1 MDINALHQQVC
12 TEKFSHIMLADDY
25 SADDHGAEKHGATT
39 NDAANNDAWQIAHA
53 YYEFLRGQSAP
64 APRVVML
71 GYEIGSV
78 VSHQRDTVIEEIA
91 QPMEQQGIA
100 ATDMEPRCREILRQ
114 LGLEEFAH
122 AHPAQLS
129 GGQTRRMLVASFLA
143 ACPDVIIACEP
154 AAGLDPDSA
163 QAVLAALRNFAES
176 GAGMVLC
183 LDYQRS
189 SDREHFGLPRLRL
202 PRLQPGAI
210 VAEWPGIR
218 ARRRTPKRRWWQ
230 FAKTTNPARE
240 FSSAPVDLQAR
251 AGAVCWLR
259 GDNGAGKTTLLRQLA
274 GISTDTDADANPHTG
289 PDTNRDAHAAPNP
302 KATVSLALQDPAAQV
317 LDASA
322 STMLDDDTLW
332 EIISP
337 HPDTTTHPSPE
348 FTGDTHPLDLS
359 PSQLRLLQVAAV
371 IAQRRQVVLLD
382 EPDVGLTPADRR
394 RLHALLHEC
403 LSGGAAVI
411 MTCHDPSLLQDAATY
426 AEVTEAK
433 IARASG

>member
-25 SADDHGAEKHGATT
+25 SADDHGSEKHGART
-39 NDAANNDAWQIAHA
+39 NDTANNDAWQIAHT
-53 YYEFLRGQSAP
+53 YYEFLRAESAP

-100 ATDMEPRCREILRQ
+100 AADMEPHCREILHQ

-122 AHPAQLS
+122 THPAQLS

-143 ACPDVIIACEP
+143 ARPDIIIACEP
-154 AAGLDPDSA
+154 TAGLDPDSA
-163 QAVLAALRNFAES
+163 RAVMVALREFAVS

-183 LDYQRS
+183 LDYRHAA
-189 SDREHFGLPRLRL
+189 DHGGLSLARIA
-202 PRLQPGAI
+202 PGAI
-210 VAEWPGIR
+210 VAEWSGIR

-274 GISTDTDADANPHTG
+274 GITANTGANTDP
-289 PDTNRDAHAAPNP
+289 DAHAAPNP
-302 KATVSLALQDPAAQV
+302 KSTVSLALQDPAAQV

-322 STMLDDDTLW
+322 SAMLNDDTLW

-337 HPDTTTHPSPE
+337 RPDTTAHPSPE
-348 FTGDTHPLDLS
+348 LTGDTHPLDLS

-411 MTCHDPSLLQDAATY
+411 MTCHDPSLLQDVATY

-433 IARASG
+433 IARAAG

>member
-25 SADDHGAEKHGATT
+25 SADGHGSEKHGSKTT
-39 NDAANNDAWQIAHA
+39 DPANNDAWQIAHA
-53 YYEFLRGQSAP
+53 YYEFLRGEPAP

-100 ATDMEPRCREILRQ
+100 AADMEPRCLEILRQ

-163 QAVLAALRNFAES
+163 QAVLAALRKFAVS

-183 LDYQRS
+183 LDYQHS
-189 SDREHFGLPRLRL
+189 EDHEHFRLSRLRL

-210 VAEWPGIR
+210 VAEWSGIR
-218 ARRRTPKRRWWQ
+218 ARRRAPKRRWWQ
-230 FAKTTNPARE
+230 FAKTTNPAHE

-274 GISTDTDADANPHTG
+274 GITANTGADTD
-289 PDTNRDAHAAPNP
+289 PDTNPDAHAAPNT
-302 KATVSLALQDPAAQV
+302 KATISLALQDPAAQV
-317 LDASA
+317 LAASA
-322 STMLDDDTLW
+322 SAMLDDDTLW
-332 EIISP
+332 KIISP

-394 RLHALLHEC
+394 RLHTLLHEC

-411 MTCHDPSLLQDAATY
+411 MTCHDPSLLQDVATY

>member
-12 TEKFSHIMLADDY
+12 TEKFSHIMLA
-25 SADDHGAEKHGATT
+25 KT
-39 NDAANNDAWQIAHA
+39 NDTANNDAWQIAHT
-53 YYEFLRGQSAP
+53 YYEFLRGEPAP

-71 GYEIGSV
+71 GYEIGSMI
-78 VSHQRDTVIEEIA
+78 SHQRDTVIEEIA

-100 ATDMEPRCREILRQ
+100 AEDMEPRCREILRQ
-114 LGLEEFAH
+114 LGLEKFAH

-163 QAVLAALRNFAES
+163 RAVMVALREFAVS

-189 SDREHFGLPRLRL
+189 ADREQFRLPRLRL

-210 VAEWPGIR
+210 VAEWSGIR

-230 FAKTTNPARE
+230 FAKNTNPAHE

-274 GISTDTDADANPHTG
+274 GITANTGADTDP
-289 PDTNRDAHAAPNP
+289 DAHAAPNT

-322 STMLDDDTLW
+322 SAMLDDDALW

-337 HPDTTTHPSPE
+337 RPDTTAHPSPE
-348 FTGDTHPLDLS
+348 LTGDTHPLDLS

-382 EPDVGLTPADRR
+382 EPDVGLTSADRR

-411 MTCHDPSLLQDAATY
+411 MTCHDPTLLQDVATY

>member
-1 MDINALHQQVC
+1 MDINALHRQVC
-12 TEKFSHIMLADDY
+12 TEKFSHVMLADDH
-25 SADDHGAEKHGATT
+25 SADDRGAEKHGAKT
-39 NDAANNDAWQIAHA
+39 NDTASNDAWQIAHA
-53 YYEFLRGQSAP
+53 YYEFLRGEPAP
-64 APRVVML
+64 APRVVVL

-100 ATDMEPRCREILRQ
+100 AADMEPHCREILHQ

-122 AHPAQLS
+122 THPAQLS

-143 ACPDVIIACEP
+143 ARPDIIIACEP
-154 AAGLDPDSA
+154 TAGLDPDSA
-163 QAVLAALRNFAES
+163 RAVMVALREFAVS

-183 LDYQRS
+183 LDYRHAA
-189 SDREHFGLPRLRL
+189 DHGGLSLARIA
-202 PRLQPGAI
+202 PGAI
-210 VAEWPGIR
+210 VAEWSGIR

-251 AGAVCWLR
+251 AGTVCWLR

-274 GISTDTDADANPHTG
+274 GISTDTNPHTS
-289 PDTNRDAHAAPNP
+289 PDTNPDAHAAPNT

-322 STMLDDDTLW
+322 SAMLDDDTLW
-332 EIISP
+332 KIISP
-337 HPDTTTHPSPE
+337 RPDTTTHPSPE
-348 FTGDTHPLDLS
+348 LTGDTHPLDLS

-411 MTCHDPSLLQDAATY
+411 MTCHDPSLLQDVATY

-433 IARASG
+433 IARAAG

>member
-1 MDINALHQQVC
+1 MDINALHRQVC
-12 TEKFSHIMLADDY
+12 TEKFSHIMLADDH
-25 SADDHGAEKHGATT
+25 SADDRGAEKHGTKT
-39 NDAANNDAWQIAHA
+39 NDTTNNDAWQIAHA
-53 YYEFLRGQSAP
+53 YYEFLRGDPAP
-64 APRVVML
+64 APRVVVL
-71 GYEIGSV
+71 GYEIGSMI
-78 VSHQRDTVIEEIA
+78 SHQRDTVIEEIA

-100 ATDMEPRCREILRQ
+100 AADMEPHCREILHQ

-122 AHPAQLS
+122 THPAQLS

-143 ACPDVIIACEP
+143 ARPDIIIACEP
-154 AAGLDPDSA
+154 TAGLDPDSA
-163 QAVLAALRNFAES
+163 RAVMVALREFAVS

-183 LDYQRS
+183 LDYRHAA
-189 SDREHFGLPRLRL
+189 DHGGLSLARIA
-202 PRLQPGAI
+202 PGAI
-210 VAEWPGIR
+210 VAEWSGIR

-274 GISTDTDADANPHTG
+274 GITANTGADTDP
-289 PDTNRDAHAAPNP
+289 DAHAAPNP
-302 KATVSLALQDPAAQV
+302 KSTVSLALQDPAAQV

-322 STMLDDDTLW
+322 SAMLNDDTLW
-332 EIISP
+332 KIISP
-337 HPDTTTHPSPE
+337 RPDTTAHPSPE
-348 FTGDTHPLDLS
+348 LTGDTHPLDLS

-394 RLHALLHEC
+394 RLHTLLHEC

-411 MTCHDPSLLQDAATY
+411 MTCHDPTLLQDVATY

-433 IARASG
+433 IARAAG

>member
-1 MDINALHQQVC
+1 MDINALHRQVC
-12 TEKFSHIMLADDY
+12 TEKFSHVMLADDY
-25 SADDHGAEKHGATT
+25 DTAS
-39 NDAANNDAWQIAHA
+39 NDAWQIAHA
-53 YYEFLRGQSAP
+53 YYEFLRGEPAP
-64 APRVVML
+64 APRVVVL

-100 ATDMEPRCREILRQ
+100 AADMEPRCREILHQ

-122 AHPAQLS
+122 THPAQLS

-143 ACPDVIIACEP
+143 ARPDIIITCEP
-154 AAGLDPDSA
+154 TAGLDPDSA
-163 QAVLAALRNFAES
+163 RAIMVALREFAVS

-183 LDYQRS
+183 LDYRHAADRS
-189 SDREHFGLPRLRL
+189 SLGLARIA
-202 PRLQPGAI
+202 PGAI
-210 VAEWPGIR
+210 VAEWSGIR
-218 ARRRTPKRRWWQ
+218 AHRGTPKRHWWQ
-230 FAKTTNPARE
+230 FAKTSNPARE

-274 GISTDTDADANPHTG
+274 GITANTGADTD
-289 PDTNRDAHAAPNP
+289 PDTNPHAAPNT

-322 STMLDDDTLW
+322 SAMLDDDTLW
-332 EIISP
+332 KIISP
-337 HPDTTTHPSPE
+337 RPDTTTHPSPE

-411 MTCHDPSLLQDAATY
+411 MTCHDPSLLQDVATY

-433 IARASG
+433 IGRASG

>member
-1 MDINALHQQVC
+1 MDINALHRQVC
-12 TEKFSHIMLADDY
+12 TEKFSHVMLADDH
-25 SADDHGAEKHGATT
+25 SADDRGAEKHGAKT
-39 NDAANNDAWQIAHA
+39 NDTASNDAWQIAHA
-53 YYEFLRGQSAP
+53 YYEFLRGEPAP
-64 APRVVML
+64 APRVVVL

-100 ATDMEPRCREILRQ
+100 AAGMEPHCREILHQ

-122 AHPAQLS
+122 THPAQLS

-143 ACPDVIIACEP
+143 ARPDIIIACEP
-154 AAGLDPDSA
+154 TAGLDPDSA
-163 QAVLAALRNFAES
+163 RAVMVALREFAVS

-183 LDYQRS
+183 LDYRHAADRS
-189 SDREHFGLPRLRL
+189 SLGLARIA
-202 PRLQPGAI
+202 PGAI
-210 VAEWPGIR
+210 VAEWSGIR
-218 ARRRTPKRRWWQ
+218 ARRRTPKRHWWQ

-251 AGAVCWLR
+251 AGTVCWLR

-274 GISTDTDADANPHTG
+274 GISTDTNPHTS
-289 PDTNRDAHAAPNP
+289 PDTNPDAHAAPNT

-322 STMLDDDTLW
+322 SAMLDDDTLW
-332 EIISP
+332 KIISP
-337 HPDTTTHPSPE
+337 RPDTTTHPSPE
-348 FTGDTHPLDLS
+348 LTGDTHPLDLS

-411 MTCHDPSLLQDAATY
+411 MPCHDPSLLQDVATY

-433 IARASG
+433 IARAAG

>member
-25 SADDHGAEKHGATT
+25 SADGHGSEKHGSKTT
-39 NDAANNDAWQIAHA
+39 DPANNDAWQIAHA
-53 YYEFLRGQSAP
+53 YYEFLRGEPAP

-100 ATDMEPRCREILRQ
+100 AADMEPRCLEILRQ

-163 QAVLAALRNFAES
+163 QAVLAALRNFAVS
-176 GAGMVLC
+176 GTGMVLC

-189 SDREHFGLPRLRL
+189 ANPELFRLSRLRL

-210 VAEWPGIR
+210 VAEWSGIR

-230 FAKTTNPARE
+230 FAKTTNPAHE

-274 GISTDTDADANPHTG
+274 GISADTNPHTG
-289 PDTNRDAHAAPNP
+289 PDTNPDTHAEPNP

-348 FTGDTHPLDLS
+348 LTGDTHPLDLS

-394 RLHALLHEC
+394 RLHTLLHEC

-411 MTCHDPSLLQDAATY
+411 MTCHDPSLLQDVATY

>member
-1 MDINALHQQVC
+1 MDINALHRQVC
-12 TEKFSHIMLADDY
+12 TEKFSHVMLADDH
-25 SADDHGAEKHGATT
+25 SADDRGAEKHGAKT
-39 NDAANNDAWQIAHA
+39 NDTASNDAWQIAHA
-53 YYEFLRGQSAP
+53 YYEFLRGEPAP
-64 APRVVML
+64 APRVVVL

-100 ATDMEPRCREILRQ
+100 AADMEPRCREILHQ

-122 AHPAQLS
+122 THPAQLS

-163 QAVLAALRNFAES
+163 RAVMVALRNFAES

-183 LDYQRS
+183 LDYRHAADRS
-189 SDREHFGLPRLRL
+189 SLGLARIA
-202 PRLQPGAI
+202 PGAI
-210 VAEWPGIR
+210 VAEWSGIR
-218 ARRRTPKRRWWQ
+218 ARRHTPKRRWWQ
-230 FAKTTNPARE
+230 FAKNTNPARE
-240 FSSAPVDLQAR
+240 FSSEPVDLQAR

-274 GISTDTDADANPHTG
+274 GISTDTNPHTG
-289 PDTNRDAHAAPNP
+289 PDTNPDTHAEPNP

-322 STMLDDDTLW
+322 STMLDDDALW

-337 HPDTTTHPSPE
+337 HPDTTAHPSPE

-394 RLHALLHEC
+394 RLHTLLHEC
-403 LSGGAAVI
+403 LSGGAAVN
-411 MTCHDPSLLQDAATY
+411 MTCHDPSLLQDVTTY

>member
-1 MDINALHQQVC
+1 MDINALHRQVC
-12 TEKFSHIMLADDY
+12 TEKFSHIMLADDH
-25 SADDHGAEKHGATT
+25 DT
-39 NDAANNDAWQIAHA
+39 ANNDAWQIAHT
-53 YYEFLRGQSAP
+53 YYEFLRGEPAP

-100 ATDMEPRCREILRQ
+100 AADMEPRCQEILRQ
-114 LGLEEFAH
+114 LGLKEFAH

-143 ACPDVIIACEP
+143 ACPDIIIACEP

-163 QAVLAALRNFAES
+163 QSVLAALRNFAVS

-183 LDYQRS
+183 LDYRHAADRS
-189 SDREHFGLPRLRL
+189 SLGLARIA
-202 PRLQPGAI
+202 PGAI
-210 VAEWPGIR
+210 VAEWSGIR
-218 ARRRTPKRRWWQ
+218 ARRHTPKRRWWQ
-230 FAKTTNPARE
+230 FAKNTNPARE
-240 FSSAPVDLQAR
+240 FSSEPVDLQAR

-274 GISTDTDADANPHTG
+274 GISTDTNPHTD
-289 PDTNRDAHAAPNP
+289 PDTHAEPNP

-322 STMLDDDTLW
+322 SAMLDDDALW

-337 HPDTTTHPSPE
+337 HPDTTAHPSPE

-394 RLHALLHEC
+394 RLHTLLHEC

-411 MTCHDPSLLQDAATY
+411 MTCHDPTLLQDVATY

>member
-1 MDINALHQQVC
+1 MDINALHRQVC
-12 TEKFSHIMLADDY
+12 TEKFSHVMLADDH
-25 SADDHGAEKHGATT
+25 SADDRGAEKHGAKT
-39 NDAANNDAWQIAHA
+39 NDTASNDAWQIAHA
-53 YYEFLRGQSAP
+53 YYEFLRGEPAP
-64 APRVVML
+64 APRVVVL

-100 ATDMEPRCREILRQ
+100 AADMEPHCREILHQ

-122 AHPAQLS
+122 THPAQLS

-143 ACPDVIIACEP
+143 ARPDIIIACEP
-154 AAGLDPDSA
+154 TAGLDPDSA
-163 QAVLAALRNFAES
+163 RAVMVALREFAVS

-183 LDYQRS
+183 LDYRHAA
-189 SDREHFGLPRLRL
+189 DHGGLSLARIA
-202 PRLQPGAI
+202 PGAI
-210 VAEWPGIR
+210 VAEWSGIR

-274 GISTDTDADANPHTG
+274 GITANTGADTDP
-289 PDTNRDAHAAPNP
+289 DAHAAPNP
-302 KATVSLALQDPAAQV
+302 KSTVSLALQDPAAQV

-322 STMLDDDTLW
+322 SAMLNDDTLW

-337 HPDTTTHPSPE
+337 RPDTTAHPSPE
-348 FTGDTHPLDLS
+348 LTGDTHPLDLS

-411 MTCHDPSLLQDAATY
+411 MTCHDPSLLQDVATY

-433 IARASG
+433 IARAAG

>member
-12 TEKFSHIMLADDY
+12 TEKFSHIMLADDH
-25 SADDHGAEKHGATT
+25 SADDHGSEKHGGETPDT
-39 NDAANNDAWQIAHA
+39 ANNDAWQIAHA
-53 YYEFLRGQSAP
+53 YYEFLRGEPAP

-100 ATDMEPRCREILRQ
+100 AADMEPRCREILRQ

-163 QAVLAALRNFAES
+163 QAVFAALRNFAVS

-189 SDREHFGLPRLRL
+189 EDHEHFRLSRLRL

-210 VAEWPGIR
+210 VAEWSGIR

-230 FAKTTNPARE
+230 FAKNTNPAHE

-274 GISTDTDADANPHTG
+274 GISADTNPHTG
-289 PDTNRDAHAAPNP
+289 PDTNPDTHAEPNP

-322 STMLDDDTLW
+322 SAMLDDDTLW

-337 HPDTTTHPSPE
+337 RPDTTTHPSPE
-348 FTGDTHPLDLS
+348 LTGDTHPLDLS

-394 RLHALLHEC
+394 RLHTLLHEC
-403 LSGGAAVI
+403 LSSGAAVV
-411 MTCHDPSLLQDAATY
+411 MTCHDPSLLQDVATY

>member
-12 TEKFSHIMLADDY
+12 TEKFSHIMLADDH
-25 SADDHGAEKHGATT
+25 DT
-39 NDAANNDAWQIAHA
+39 ANNDAWQIAHA
-53 YYEFLRGQSAP
+53 YYEFLRAESAP

-100 ATDMEPRCREILRQ
+100 AADMEPRCQEILRQ

-143 ACPDVIIACEP
+143 ACPNVIIACEP

-163 QAVLAALRNFAES
+163 RAVMVALREFAVS

-189 SDREHFGLPRLRL
+189 ANPEQFRLPRLRL

-230 FAKTTNPARE
+230 FAKNTNPARD
-240 FSSAPVDLQAR
+240 FSSEPVDLQAR

-274 GISTDTDADANPHTG
+274 GISTDTNPYTG
-289 PDTNRDAHAAPNP
+289 PDTNPDAHAEPNP
-302 KATVSLALQDPAAQV
+302 KATVSLALQDPATQV

-322 STMLDDDTLW
+322 STMLDDDALW

-337 HPDTTTHPSPE
+337 RPDTTAHLSPE
-348 FTGDTHPLDLS
+348 LTGDTHPLDLS

-394 RLHALLHEC
+394 RLHTLLHEC
-403 LSGGAAVI
+403 LSGGTAVI
-411 MTCHDPSLLQDAATY
+411 MTCHDPSLLQDVATY

>member
-1 MDINALHQQVC
+1 MDINALHRQVC
-12 TEKFSHIMLADDY
+12 TEKFSHIMLADDH
-25 SADDHGAEKHGATT
+25 SADDRDAEKHGTKT
-39 NDAANNDAWQIAHA
+39 NDTANNDAWQIAHA
-53 YYEFLRGQSAP
+53 YYEFLRGEPAP
-64 APRVVML
+64 APRVVVL

-100 ATDMEPRCREILRQ
+100 AADMEPRCREILHQ

-122 AHPAQLS
+122 THPAQLS

-143 ACPDVIIACEP
+143 ARPDIIIACEP
-154 AAGLDPDSA
+154 TAGLDPDSA
-163 QAVLAALRNFAES
+163 RAVMVALREFAVS

-183 LDYQRS
+183 LDYRHAA
-189 SDREHFGLPRLRL
+189 DHGGLSLARIA
-202 PRLQPGAI
+202 PGAI
-210 VAEWPGIR
+210 VAEWSGIR

-274 GISTDTDADANPHTG
+274 GITANTGANTDP
-289 PDTNRDAHAAPNP
+289 DAHAAPNP
-302 KATVSLALQDPAAQV
+302 KSTVSLALQDPAAQV

-322 STMLDDDTLW
+322 SAMLNDDTLW

-337 HPDTTTHPSPE
+337 RPDTTAHPSPE
-348 FTGDTHPLDLS
+348 LTGDTHPLDLS

-411 MTCHDPSLLQDAATY
+411 MTCHDPSLLQDVATY

-433 IARASG
+433 IARAAG

>member
-1 MDINALHQQVC
+1 MDINALHRQVC

-25 SADDHGAEKHGATT
+25 SADNHGSEKHGGETT
-39 NDAANNDAWQIAHA
+39 DTANNDAWQIAHT
-53 YYEFLRGQSAP
+53 YYEFLRGEPAP

-100 ATDMEPRCREILRQ
+100 AADMEPRCQEILRQ
-114 LGLEEFAH
+114 LGLEKFAH

-163 QAVLAALRNFAES
+163 QSVLAALRNFAVS

-189 SDREHFGLPRLRL
+189 ADREQFRL

-210 VAEWPGIR
+210 VAEWSGIR
-218 ARRRTPKRRWWQ
+218 ARRHTPKRRWWQ
-230 FAKTTNPARE
+230 FAKNTNPARE

-274 GISTDTDADANPHTG
+274 GLSEDTGSGTNPHNST
-289 PDTNRDAHAAPNP
+289 P
-302 KATVSLALQDPAAQV
+302 TVSLALQDPAAQV

-322 STMLDDDTLW
+322 SAMLDDDKLRD
-332 EIISP
+332 IIT
-337 HPDTTTHPSPE
+337 DTTAHASPE
-348 FTGDTHPLDLS
+348 LTGDTHPLDLS

-371 IAQRRQVVLLD
+371 IAQRRQMVLLD

-411 MTCHDPSLLQDAATY
+411 MTCHDPSLLQDVATY

-433 IARASG
+433 IGRSSG

>member
-1 MDINALHQQVC
+1 MDINALHRQVC

-25 SADDHGAEKHGATT
+25 SADDHGSEKHGGETT
-39 NDAANNDAWQIAHA
+39 DTANNDAWQIAHA
-53 YYEFLRGQSAP
+53 YYEFLRGEPAP

-78 VSHQRDTVIEEIA
+78 ISHQRDTVIEEIA

-100 ATDMEPRCREILRQ
+100 AADMEPRCREILRQ
-114 LGLEEFAH
+114 LGLEKFAH

-163 QAVLAALRNFAES
+163 QSVLAALRNFAVS

-189 SDREHFGLPRLRL
+189 ADREQFRLPRLRL
-202 PRLQPGAI
+202 PHLQPGAI
-210 VAEWPGIR
+210 VTEWSGIR

-274 GISTDTDADANPHTG
+274 GISTDTNPYTG
-289 PDTNRDAHAAPNP
+289 PDTNPDTHAEPNP

-322 STMLDDDTLW
+322 STMLDDDALW

-337 HPDTTTHPSPE
+337 RPDTTAHPSPE

-394 RLHALLHEC
+394 RLHTLLHEC

-411 MTCHDPSLLQDAATY
+411 MTCHDPSLLQDVATY

>member
-1 MDINALHQQVC
+1 MDINALHRQVC
-12 TEKFSHIMLADDY
+12 TEKFSHIMLADDH
-25 SADDHGAEKHGATT
+25 SADDRGAEKHGAKT
-39 NDAANNDAWQIAHA
+39 NDTANNDAWQIAHA
-53 YYEFLRGQSAP
+53 YYEFLRGDPAP
-64 APRVVML
+64 APRVVVL
-71 GYEIGSV
+71 GYEIGSMI
-78 VSHQRDTVIEEIA
+78 SHQRDTVIEEIA

-100 ATDMEPRCREILRQ
+100 AADMEPHCREILHQ

-122 AHPAQLS
+122 THPAQLS

-143 ACPDVIIACEP
+143 ARPDIIIACEP
-154 AAGLDPDSA
+154 TAGLDPDSA
-163 QAVLAALRNFAES
+163 RAVMVALREFAVS

-183 LDYQRS
+183 LDYRHAA
-189 SDREHFGLPRLRL
+189 DHGGLSLARIA
-202 PRLQPGAI
+202 PGAI
-210 VAEWPGIR
+210 VAEWSGIR

-274 GISTDTDADANPHTG
+274 GISTDTNPHTS
-289 PDTNRDAHAAPNP
+289 PDTNPDAHAAPNI

-322 STMLDDDTLW
+322 SAMLDDDTLW
-332 EIISP
+332 KIISP
-337 HPDTTTHPSPE
+337 RPDTTTHPSPE
-348 FTGDTHPLDLS
+348 LTGDTHPLDLS

-411 MTCHDPSLLQDAATY
+411 MTCHDPSLLQDVATY

-433 IARASG
+433 IARAAG

>member
-274 GISTDTDADANPHTG
+274 GISADNS
-289 PDTNRDAHAAPNP
+289 AAEDI
-302 KATVSLALQDPAAQV
+302 AVSLALQDPAAQV
-317 LDASA
+317 LDSLANE
-322 STMLDDDTLW
+322 MLADEKLW
-332 EIISP
+332 EIIT
-337 HPDTTTHPSPE
+337 DTQNRERDTSELTR
-348 FTGDTHPLDLS
+348 DTHPLDLT
-359 PSQLRLLQVAAV
+359 PSQLRLLQVASV
-371 IAQRRQVVLLD
+371 IAQHRHVVLLD
-382 EPDVGLTPADRR
+382 EPDVGLTPADHRSM
-394 RLHALLHEC
+394 HELIHDC
-403 LSGGAAVI
+403 LAGGAAVI
-411 MTCHDPSLLQDAATY
+411 MTCHDPTFIQSVISY
-426 AEVTEAK
+426 AQVTEVQ
-433 IARASG
+433 IEPDVLPPFSHP

>member
-1 MDINALHQQVC
+1 MDINALHRQVC
-12 TEKFSHIMLADDY
+12 TEKFSHIMLADDH
-25 SADDHGAEKHGATT
+25 SADDRGAEKHGAKT
-39 NDAANNDAWQIAHA
+39 NDTANNDAWQIAHA
-53 YYEFLRGQSAP
+53 YYEFLRGDPAP
-64 APRVVML
+64 APRVVVL
-71 GYEIGSV
+71 GYEIGSMI
-78 VSHQRDTVIEEIA
+78 SHQRDTVIEEIA

-100 ATDMEPRCREILRQ
+100 AADMEPHCREILHQ

-122 AHPAQLS
+122 THPAQLS

-143 ACPDVIIACEP
+143 ARPDIIIACEP
-154 AAGLDPDSA
+154 TAGLDPDSA
-163 QAVLAALRNFAES
+163 RAVMVALREFAVS

-183 LDYQRS
+183 LDYRHAA
-189 SDREHFGLPRLRL
+189 DHGGLSLARIA
-202 PRLQPGAI
+202 PGAI
-210 VAEWPGIR
+210 VAEWSGIR

-274 GISTDTDADANPHTG
+274 DITANTGADTDP
-289 PDTNRDAHAAPNP
+289 DAHAAPNP
-302 KATVSLALQDPAAQV
+302 KSTVSLALQDPAAQV

-322 STMLDDDTLW
+322 SAMLNDDTLW
-332 EIISP
+332 KIISP
-337 HPDTTTHPSPE
+337 RPDTTAHPSPE
-348 FTGDTHPLDLS
+348 LTGDTHPLDLS

-382 EPDVGLTPADRR
+382 EPDVRLTPADRR
-394 RLHALLHEC
+394 RLHTLLHEC

-411 MTCHDPSLLQDAATY
+411 MTCHDPTLLQDVATY

-433 IARASG
+433 IARVSG

>member
-1 MDINALHQQVC
+1 MDINALHRQVC

-25 SADDHGAEKHGATT
+25 SADDHGSEKHGGETT
-39 NDAANNDAWQIAHA
+39 DTANNDAWQIAHT
-53 YYEFLRGQSAP
+53 YYEFLRGEPAP

-71 GYEIGSV
+71 GYEIGSMI
-78 VSHQRDTVIEEIA
+78 SHQRDTVIEEIA

-100 ATDMEPRCREILRQ
+100 AADMEPRCREILRQ
-114 LGLEEFAH
+114 LGLEKFAH

-163 QAVLAALRNFAES
+163 QSVLAALRNFAVS

-189 SDREHFGLPRLRL
+189 ADREQFRLPRLRL

-210 VAEWPGIR
+210 VTEWSGIR

-274 GISTDTDADANPHTG
+274 GISTDTNPHTD
-289 PDTNRDAHAAPNP
+289 PDAHAAPNP

-322 STMLDDDTLW
+322 RAMLDDDALW

-337 HPDTTTHPSPE
+337 HPDTTAHPSPE

-403 LSGGAAVI
+403 LSGGTAVI
-411 MTCHDPSLLQDAATY
+411 MTCHDPSLLQDVATY

>member
-1 MDINALHQQVC
+1 MDINALHRQVC
-12 TEKFSHIMLADDY
+12 TEKFSHIMLADDRG
-25 SADDHGAEKHGATT
+25 ADDRDADDRDAEKHGAKT
-39 NDAANNDAWQIAHA
+39 NDTASNDAWQIAHA
-53 YYEFLRGQSAP
+53 YYEFLRGEPAP
-64 APRVVML
+64 APRVVVL

-100 ATDMEPRCREILRQ
+100 AADMEPHCREILHQ

-122 AHPAQLS
+122 THPAQLS

-143 ACPDVIIACEP
+143 ARPDIIIACEP
-154 AAGLDPDSA
+154 TAGLDPDSA
-163 QAVLAALRNFAES
+163 RAVMVALREFAVS
-176 GAGMVLC
+176 GAGVVLC
-183 LDYQRS
+183 LDYRHAADRS
-189 SDREHFGLPRLRL
+189 SLGLARIA
-202 PRLQPGAI
+202 PGAI
-210 VAEWPGIR
+210 VAEWSGIR

-240 FSSAPVDLQAR
+240 FSSAPVDIQAR

-274 GISTDTDADANPHTG
+274 GITANTGADTDPDPNP
-289 PDTNRDAHAAPNP
+289 DAHAAPNT

-322 STMLDDDTLW
+322 SAMLNDDTLW
-332 EIISP
+332 KIISP
-337 HPDTTTHPSPE
+337 RPDTTTHPSPE
-348 FTGDTHPLDLS
+348 LTGDTHPLDLS

-411 MTCHDPSLLQDAATY
+411 MTCHDPSLLQDVATY

-433 IARASG
+433 IARAAG

>member
-1 MDINALHQQVC
+1 MDINALHRQVC

-25 SADDHGAEKHGATT
+25 SVDDHGSEKHGGETPDT
-39 NDAANNDAWQIAHA
+39 ANNDAWQIAHA
-53 YYEFLRGQSAP
+53 YYEFLRAESAP

-91 QPMEQQGIA
+91 QPMEQQGISA
-100 ATDMEPRCREILRQ
+100 ANMEPRCREILRQ

-163 QAVLAALRNFAES
+163 QAVLAALREFAVS

-189 SDREHFGLPRLRL
+189 ANPELFRLSRLRL

-210 VAEWPGIR
+210 VAEWSGIR

-230 FAKTTNPARE
+230 FAKTTNPAHE

-274 GISTDTDADANPHTG
+274 GISTDTSPHTG
-289 PDTNRDAHAAPNP
+289 PGTNPDAHAEPNP

-348 FTGDTHPLDLS
+348 LTGDTHPLDLS

-394 RLHALLHEC
+394 RLHILLHEC

-411 MTCHDPSLLQDAATY
+411 MTCHDPSLLQDVATY

>member
-1 MDINALHQQVC
+1 MDINALHRQVC
-12 TEKFSHIMLADDY
+12 TEKFSHIMLADDRG
-25 SADDHGAEKHGATT
+25 ADDRDADDRDAEKHGAKT
-39 NDAANNDAWQIAHA
+39 NDTASNDAWQIAHA
-53 YYEFLRGQSAP
+53 YYEFLRGEPAP
-64 APRVVML
+64 APRVVVL

-100 ATDMEPRCREILRQ
+100 AADMEPHCREILHQ

-122 AHPAQLS
+122 THPAQLS

-143 ACPDVIIACEP
+143 ARPDIIIACEP
-154 AAGLDPDSA
+154 TAGLDPDSA
-163 QAVLAALRNFAES
+163 RAVMVALREFAVS

-183 LDYQRS
+183 LDYRHAADRS
-189 SDREHFGLPRLRL
+189 SLGLARIA
-202 PRLQPGAI
+202 PGAI
-210 VAEWPGIR
+210 VAEWSGIR

-240 FSSAPVDLQAR
+240 FSSAPVDIQAR

-274 GISTDTDADANPHTG
+274 GITANTGADTDPDPNP
-289 PDTNRDAHAAPNP
+289 DAHAAPNT

-322 STMLDDDTLW
+322 SAMLNDDTLW
-332 EIISP
+332 KIISP
-337 HPDTTTHPSPE
+337 RPDTTTHPSPE
-348 FTGDTHPLDLS
+348 LTGDTHPLDLS

-411 MTCHDPSLLQDAATY
+411 MTCHDPSLLQDVATY

-433 IARASG
+433 IARAAG

>member
-1 MDINALHQQVC
+1 MDINALHRQVC
-12 TEKFSHIMLADDY
+12 TEKFSHIMLADDH
-25 SADDHGAEKHGATT
+25 DT
-39 NDAANNDAWQIAHA
+39 ANNDAWQIAHT
-53 YYEFLRGQSAP
+53 YYEFLRGEPAP

-100 ATDMEPRCREILRQ
+100 AADMEPRCQEILRQ
-114 LGLEEFAH
+114 LGLKEFAH

-143 ACPDVIIACEP
+143 ACPDIIIACEP

-163 QAVLAALRNFAES
+163 QSVLAALRNFAVS

-183 LDYQRS
+183 LDYRHAADRS
-189 SDREHFGLPRLRL
+189 SLGLARIA
-202 PRLQPGAI
+202 PGAI

-218 ARRRTPKRRWWQ
+218 ARRHTPKRRWWQ
-230 FAKTTNPARE
+230 FAKNTNPARE
-240 FSSAPVDLQAR
+240 FSSEPVDLQAR

-274 GISTDTDADANPHTG
+274 GITANTGADTDP
-289 PDTNRDAHAAPNP
+289 DAHAEPNP
-302 KATVSLALQDPAAQV
+302 KATVSLALQDPATQV

-322 STMLDDDTLW
+322 STMLDDDALW

-337 HPDTTTHPSPE
+337 RPDTTAHPSPE

-403 LSGGAAVI
+403 LSGGTAVI
-411 MTCHDPSLLQDAATY
+411 MTCHDPTLLQDVATY

>member
-1 MDINALHQQVC
+1 MDINALHRQVC
-12 TEKFSHIMLADDY
+12 TEKFSHIMLVDDY
-25 SADDHGAEKHGATT
+25 SADDRDAEKHGAKT
-39 NDAANNDAWQIAHA
+39 NDTASNDAWQIAHA
-53 YYEFLRGQSAP
+53 YYEFLRGEPAP
-64 APRVVML
+64 APRVVVL

-100 ATDMEPRCREILRQ
+100 AADMEPRCREILHQ

-122 AHPAQLS
+122 THPAQLS

-143 ACPDVIIACEP
+143 ARPDIIITCEP
-154 AAGLDPDSA
+154 TAGLDPDSA
-163 QAVLAALRNFAES
+163 RAVMAALREFAVS

-183 LDYQRS
+183 LDYRHAA
-189 SDREHFGLPRLRL
+189 DHGGLSLARIA
-202 PRLQPGAI
+202 PGSI
-210 VAEWPGIR
+210 VAEWSGIR

-240 FSSAPVDLQAR
+240 FSSEPVDLQAR
-251 AGAVCWLR
+251 AGTVCWLR

-274 GISTDTDADANPHTG
+274 GITANTGADTDPDPNP
-289 PDTNRDAHAAPNP
+289 DAHAAPNT

-322 STMLDDDTLW
+322 SAMLDDDTLW
-332 EIISP
+332 KIISP
-337 HPDTTTHPSPE
+337 RPDTTTHPSPE
-348 FTGDTHPLDLS
+348 LTGDTHPLDLS

-411 MTCHDPSLLQDAATY
+411 MTCHDPSLLQDVATY

-433 IARASG
+433 IARAAG

>member
-1 MDINALHQQVC
+1 MDINALHRQVC
-12 TEKFSHIMLADDY
+12 TEKFSHVMLADDH
-25 SADDHGAEKHGATT
+25 SADDRGAEKHGAKT
-39 NDAANNDAWQIAHA
+39 NDTASNDAWQIAHA
-53 YYEFLRGQSAP
+53 YYEFLRGEPAP
-64 APRVVML
+64 APRVVVL

-100 ATDMEPRCREILRQ
+100 AADMEPRCREILRQ

-163 QAVLAALRNFAES
+163 QAVLAALREFAVS

-189 SDREHFGLPRLRL
+189 EDHEHFRLSRLRL

-210 VAEWPGIR
+210 VAEWSGIR

-230 FAKTTNPARE
+230 FAKTTNPAHE

-274 GISTDTDADANPHTG
+274 GISTDTYPHTG
-289 PDTNRDAHAAPNP
+289 PDTNPDAQTEPNP

-322 STMLDDDTLW
+322 SAMLDDDTLW

-337 HPDTTTHPSPE
+337 RPDTTTHPSPE
-348 FTGDTHPLDLS
+348 LTGDTHPLDLS

-382 EPDVGLTPADRR
+382 EPDVGLTPADRK
-394 RLHALLHEC
+394 RLHTLLHEC

-411 MTCHDPSLLQDAATY
+411 MTCHDPSLLQDVATY

>member
-1 MDINALHQQVC
+1 MDINALHRQVC
-12 TEKFSHIMLADDY
+12 TEKFSHIMLADDH
-25 SADDHGAEKHGATT
+25 SADDRDAEKHGTKT
-39 NDAANNDAWQIAHA
+39 NDTANNDAWQIAHA
-53 YYEFLRGQSAP
+53 YYEFLRGEPAP
-64 APRVVML
+64 APRVVVL

-100 ATDMEPRCREILRQ
+100 AADMEPRCREILHQ

-122 AHPAQLS
+122 THPAQLS

-143 ACPDVIIACEP
+143 ARPDIIIACEP
-154 AAGLDPDSA
+154 TAGLDPDSA
-163 QAVLAALRNFAES
+163 RAVMVALREFAVS

-183 LDYQRS
+183 LDYRHAA
-189 SDREHFGLPRLRL
+189 DHGGLSLARIA
-202 PRLQPGAI
+202 PGAI
-210 VAEWPGIR
+210 VAEWSGIR

-230 FAKTTNPARE
+230 FAKTTNPARK

-274 GISTDTDADANPHTG
+274 GITANTGANTDP
-289 PDTNRDAHAAPNP
+289 DAHAAPNP
-302 KATVSLALQDPAAQV
+302 KSTVSLALQDPAAQV

-322 STMLDDDTLW
+322 SAMLNDDTLW

-337 HPDTTTHPSPE
+337 RPDTTAHPSPE
-348 FTGDTHPLDLS
+348 LTGDTHPLDLS

-411 MTCHDPSLLQDAATY
+411 MTCHDPSLLQDVATY

-433 IARASG
+433 IARAAG

>member
-1 MDINALHQQVC
+1 MDINALHRQVC
-12 TEKFSHIMLADDY
+12 TEKFSHVMLADDH
-25 SADDHGAEKHGATT
+25 SADDRGAEKHGAKT
-39 NDAANNDAWQIAHA
+39 NDTASNDAWQIAHA
-53 YYEFLRGQSAP
+53 YYEFLRGEPAP
-64 APRVVML
+64 APRVVVL

-100 ATDMEPRCREILRQ
+100 AADMEPHCREILHQ

-122 AHPAQLS
+122 THPAQLS

-143 ACPDVIIACEP
+143 ARPDIIIACEP
-154 AAGLDPDSA
+154 TAGLDPDSA
-163 QAVLAALRNFAES
+163 RAVMVALREFAVS

-183 LDYQRS
+183 LDYRHAADRS
-189 SDREHFGLPRLRL
+189 SLGLARIA
-202 PRLQPGAI
+202 PGAI
-210 VAEWPGIR
+210 VAEWSGIR

-240 FSSAPVDLQAR
+240 FSSAPVDIQAR

-274 GISTDTDADANPHTG
+274 GITANTGADTDPDPNP
-289 PDTNRDAHAAPNP
+289 DAHAAPNT

-322 STMLDDDTLW
+322 SAMLNDDTLW
-332 EIISP
+332 KIISP
-337 HPDTTTHPSPE
+337 RPDTTTHPSPE
-348 FTGDTHPLDLS
+348 LTGDTHPLDLS

-411 MTCHDPSLLQDAATY
+411 MTCHDPSLLQDVATY

-433 IARASG
+433 IARAAG

>member
-1 MDINALHQQVC
+1 MDINALHRQVC
-12 TEKFSHIMLADDY
+12 TEKFSHIMLADEY
-25 SADDHGAEKHGATT
+25 SADDRDAEKHGAKT
-39 NDAANNDAWQIAHA
+39 NDTANQDAWQIAHA
-53 YYEFLRGQSAP
+53 YYEFLRGEPAP
-64 APRVVML
+64 APRVVVL
-71 GYEIGSV
+71 GYEIGSMI
-78 VSHQRDTVIEEIA
+78 SHQRDTVIEEIA

-100 ATDMEPRCREILRQ
+100 AADMEPRCREILRQ
-114 LGLEEFAH
+114 LRLEEFAH
-122 AHPAQLS
+122 THPAQLS

-143 ACPDVIIACEP
+143 ACPDIIIACEP

-183 LDYQRS
+183 LDYRHAA
-189 SDREHFGLPRLRL
+189 DHGGLSLARIA
-202 PRLQPGAI
+202 PGAI
-210 VAEWPGIR
+210 VAEWSGIR

-251 AGAVCWLR
+251 AGTVCWLR

-274 GISTDTDADANPHTG
+274 GISTDTNPHTS
-289 PDTNRDAHAAPNP
+289 PDPNPDAHAAPNT

-322 STMLDDDTLW
+322 SAMLDDDTLW
-332 EIISP
+332 KIISP
-337 HPDTTTHPSPE
+337 RPDTTTHPSPE
-348 FTGDTHPLDLS
+348 LTGDTHPLDLS

-411 MTCHDPSLLQDAATY
+411 MTCHDPSLLQDVATY

-433 IARASG
+433 IARAAG

>member
-1 MDINALHQQVC
+1 MDINALHRQVC
-12 TEKFSHIMLADDY
+12 TEKFSHIMLADDH
-25 SADDHGAEKHGATT
+25 SADDRDAEKHGTKT
-39 NDAANNDAWQIAHA
+39 NDTANNDAWQIAHA
-53 YYEFLRGQSAP
+53 YYEFLRGEPAP
-64 APRVVML
+64 APRVVVL

-100 ATDMEPRCREILRQ
+100 AADMEPRCREILHQ

-122 AHPAQLS
+122 THPAQLS

-143 ACPDVIIACEP
+143 ARPDIIIACEP
-154 AAGLDPDSA
+154 TAGLDPDSA
-163 QAVLAALRNFAES
+163 RAVMVALREFAVS

-183 LDYQRS
+183 LDYRHAA
-189 SDREHFGLPRLRL
+189 DHGGLSLARIA
-202 PRLQPGAI
+202 PGAI
-210 VAEWPGIR
+210 VAEWSGIR

-274 GISTDTDADANPHTG
+274 GISTDTNPHTD
-289 PDTNRDAHAAPNP
+289 PDVHAAPNP

-348 FTGDTHPLDLS
+348 LTGDTHPLDLS

-403 LSGGAAVI
+403 LSGGTAVI
-411 MTCHDPSLLQDAATY
+411 MTCHDPTLLQDVATY

>member
-1 MDINALHQQVC
+1 MDINALHRQVC
-12 TEKFSHIMLADDY
+12 TEKFSHVMLADDH
-25 SADDHGAEKHGATT
+25 SADDRGAEKHGAKT
-39 NDAANNDAWQIAHA
+39 NDTANNDAWQIAHA
-53 YYEFLRGQSAP
+53 YYEFLRGDPAP
-64 APRVVML
+64 APRVVVL
-71 GYEIGSV
+71 GYEIGSMI
-78 VSHQRDTVIEEIA
+78 SHQRDTVIEEIA

-100 ATDMEPRCREILRQ
+100 AADMEPHCREILHQ

-122 AHPAQLS
+122 THPAQLS

-143 ACPDVIIACEP
+143 ARPDIIIACEP
-154 AAGLDPDSA
+154 TAGLDPDSA
-163 QAVLAALRNFAES
+163 RAVMAALREFAVS

-183 LDYQRS
+183 LDYRHAA
-189 SDREHFGLPRLRL
+189 DHGGLSLARIA
-202 PRLQPGAI
+202 PGAI
-210 VAEWPGIR
+210 VAEWSGIR

-274 GISTDTDADANPHTG
+274 GISTDTNPHTD
-289 PDTNRDAHAAPNP
+289 PDVHAAPNP

-337 HPDTTTHPSPE
+337 RPDTTAHPSPE

-403 LSGGAAVI
+403 LSGGTAVI
-411 MTCHDPSLLQDAATY
+411 MTCHDPTLLQDVATY

>member
-25 SADDHGAEKHGATT
+25 SADDHGSEKHGART
-39 NDAANNDAWQIAHA
+39 NDTANNDAWQIAHT
-53 YYEFLRGQSAP
+53 YYEFLRGEPAP

-100 ATDMEPRCREILRQ
+100 AADMEPRCREILRQ
-114 LGLEEFAH
+114 LGLEKFAH

-163 QAVLAALRNFAES
+163 QSVLAALRNFAVS

-189 SDREHFGLPRLRL
+189 ADREQFRLPRLRL

-210 VAEWPGIR
+210 VAEWSGIR

-251 AGAVCWLR
+251 AGTVCWLR

-274 GISTDTDADANPHTG
+274 GISTDTNPHTD
-289 PDTNRDAHAAPNP
+289 PDAHAAPNP

-348 FTGDTHPLDLS
+348 LTGDTHPLDLS

-382 EPDVGLTPADRR
+382 EPDVGLTSADRR
-394 RLHALLHEC
+394 RLHTLLHEC

-411 MTCHDPSLLQDAATY
+411 MTCHDPSLLQDVATY

>member
-1 MDINALHQQVC
+1 MDINALHRQVC
-12 TEKFSHIMLADDY
+12 TEKFSHIMLADDH
-25 SADDHGAEKHGATT
+25 SADDRGAEKHGAKT
-39 NDAANNDAWQIAHA
+39 NDTASNDAWQIAHA
-53 YYEFLRGQSAP
+53 YYEFLRGEPAP
-64 APRVVML
+64 APRVVVL

-78 VSHQRDTVIEEIA
+78 VSHQRGTVIEEIA

-100 ATDMEPRCREILRQ
+100 AADMEPRCREILHQ

-122 AHPAQLS
+122 THPAQLS

-143 ACPDVIIACEP
+143 ARPDIIITCEP
-154 AAGLDPDSA
+154 TAGLDPDSA
-163 QAVLAALRNFAES
+163 RAVMAALREFAVS

-183 LDYQRS
+183 LDYRHAA
-189 SDREHFGLPRLRL
+189 DHGGLSLARIA
-202 PRLQPGAI
+202 PGAI
-210 VAEWPGIR
+210 VAEWSGIR

-251 AGAVCWLR
+251 AGTVCWLR

-274 GISTDTDADANPHTG
+274 GISTDTNPHTS
-289 PDTNRDAHAAPNP
+289 PDTNPDAHAAPNT

-322 STMLDDDTLW
+322 SAMLDDDTLW
-332 EIISP
+332 KIISP
-337 HPDTTTHPSPE
+337 RPDTTTHPSPE
-348 FTGDTHPLDLS
+348 LTGDTHPLDLS

-411 MTCHDPSLLQDAATY
+411 MTCHDPSLLQDVATY

-433 IARASG
+433 IARAAG

>member
-1 MDINALHQQVC
+1 MDINALHRQVC
-12 TEKFSHIMLADDY
+12 TEKFSHIMLADDH
-25 SADDHGAEKHGATT
+25 DT
-39 NDAANNDAWQIAHA
+39 ANNDAWQIAHT
-53 YYEFLRGQSAP
+53 YYEFLRGEPAP

-71 GYEIGSV
+71 GYEIGSMI
-78 VSHQRDTVIEEIA
+78 SHQRDTVIEEIA

-100 ATDMEPRCREILRQ
+100 AADMEPRCREILRQ
-114 LGLEEFAH
+114 LGLEKFAH

-163 QAVLAALRNFAES
+163 QSVLAALRNFAVS

-183 LDYQRS
+183 LDYRHAADRS
-189 SDREHFGLPRLRL
+189 SLGLARIA
-202 PRLQPGAI
+202 PGAI
-210 VAEWPGIR
+210 AAEWSGIR

-230 FAKTTNPARE
+230 FAKNTNPAHE

-274 GISTDTDADANPHTG
+274 GISTDTNPHTD
-289 PDTNRDAHAAPNP
+289 PDVHAAPNP

-337 HPDTTTHPSPE
+337 RPDTTAHPSPE
-348 FTGDTHPLDLS
+348 LTGDTHPLDLS

-403 LSGGAAVI
+403 LSGGTAVI
-411 MTCHDPSLLQDAATY
+411 MTCHDPTLLQDVATY